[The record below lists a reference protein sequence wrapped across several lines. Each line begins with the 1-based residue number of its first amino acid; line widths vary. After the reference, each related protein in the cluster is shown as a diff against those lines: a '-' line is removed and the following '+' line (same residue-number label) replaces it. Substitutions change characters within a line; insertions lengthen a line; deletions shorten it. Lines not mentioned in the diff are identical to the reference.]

1 MTHAKI
7 WHWNTCKVHVFI
19 LATSCVLPLP
29 NFEWLELSV
38 IKLVEFSIEV
48 MPSACL
54 VVMSLHLAWMH
65 LVEQFLQEFGVT
77 SRFI

>member
-1 MTHAKI
+1 M
-7 WHWNTCKVHVFI
+7 FI

-38 IKLVEFSIEV
+38 IELAMFSIGV
-48 MPSACL
+48 MLSVCL
-54 VVMSLHLAWMH
+54 VLMSLHLAWIH
-65 LVEQFLQEFGVT
+65 LVEQFLQEFGVI

>member
-1 MTHAKI
+1 M
-7 WHWNTCKVHVFI
+7 FI

-38 IKLVEFSIEV
+38 IELAVFSIGV
-48 MPSACL
+48 MLSACL
-54 VVMSLHLAWMH
+54 VLMSLHLAWIH
-65 LVEQFLQEFGVT
+65 LVEQFLQEFGVI